1 MHIKIVNTQSKYKHI
16 VRRSNDPGQVYR
28 RKGYGA
34 VNRLNC
40 CAALRGTDGDYR
52 ALTEAAQSIFLLC
65 RLDWFWS
72 SAGLPNMKLM
82 VGQGSNEYS
91 APAIAL
97 SAAGAVFVP
106 RVGSRMYL
114 LRCLVRINFSTRN
127 FRLWQRLV
135 SWSWSL
141 W

>member
-28 RKGYGA
+28 MS
-34 VNRLNC
+34 
-40 CAALRGTDGDYR
+40 TDGYYR
-52 ALTEAAQSIFLLC
+52 ALAEAAQSIFLLC

-72 SAGLPNMKLM
+72 SVGPPNMKLM

-91 APAIAL
+91 VPAITL
-97 SAAGAVFVP
+97 STAGAVFVP

-114 LRCLVRINFSTRN
+114 LRCPARINFSTRN
-127 FRLWQRLV
+127 FKLWQRLV